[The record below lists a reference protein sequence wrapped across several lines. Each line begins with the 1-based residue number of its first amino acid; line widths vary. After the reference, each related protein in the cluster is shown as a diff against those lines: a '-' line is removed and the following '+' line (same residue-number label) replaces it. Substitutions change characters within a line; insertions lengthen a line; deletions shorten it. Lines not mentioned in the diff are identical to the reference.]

1 MKLYGSFTS
10 PYVRRL
16 RILLGEQDYEFID
29 APTSTPEGRAILSQV
44 NPTMKIPMFEDKGE
58 VLCDSGLIAQ
68 YLHDKLDIPA
78 LSYHDLNII
87 KIIDAIT
94 DSYIQLFLLSH
105 SGFDTNESKMY
116 FNLQRERIERSFTFL
131 ENLITTGM
139 ITSSNWNYMTIS
151 LVTSIEWLMVR
162 QLHDFSDLPALS
174 GFYNELKLRDDMV
187 STQIPV

>member
-94 DSYIQLFLLSH
+94 DSYIQLFLLSR
-105 SGFDTNESKMY
+105 SGFDTSESKMY

-131 ENLITTGM
+131 ENSITTGM

-162 QLHDFSDLPALS
+162 QLHDFSDYQQLVL
-174 GFYNELKLRDDMV
+174 LL
-187 STQIPV
+187 QH

>member
-131 ENLITTGM
+131 ENSITTGM
-139 ITSSNWNYMTIS
+139 ITSSNWNYMTFLI
-151 LVTSIEWLMVR
+151 
-162 QLHDFSDLPALS
+162 
-174 GFYNELKLRDDMV
+174 YLR
-187 STQIPV
+187 

>member
-16 RILLGEQDYEFID
+16 RILLGEHDYEFID
-29 APTSTPEGRAILSQV
+29 APTSTPKGRALLSQV
-44 NPTMKIPMFEDKGE
+44 NPTMKIPMFEDEGK

-68 YLHDKLDIPA
+68 YLHNKLDIPA
-78 LSYHDLNII
+78 LSYHDLNIL

-94 DSYIQLFLLSH
+94 DSYIQLFLLSC
-105 SGFDTNESKMY
+105 SGFDTSESKMY
-116 FNLQRERIERSFTFL
+116 FNLQRERIERSFSFL
-131 ENLITTGM
+131 ENSISTGI

-151 LVTSIEWLMVR
+151 LVTSIEWLMKR

-174 GFYNELKLRDDMV
+174 GFYNELKLRDDML

>member
-1 MKLYGSFTS
+1 
-10 PYVRRL
+10 
-16 RILLGEQDYEFID
+16 
-29 APTSTPEGRAILSQV
+29 
-44 NPTMKIPMFEDKGE
+44 
-58 VLCDSGLIAQ
+58 
-68 YLHDKLDIPA
+68 
-78 LSYHDLNII
+78 
-87 KIIDAIT
+87 
-94 DSYIQLFLLSH
+94 
-105 SGFDTNESKMY
+105 MY

-131 ENLITTGM
+131 ENSITTGM